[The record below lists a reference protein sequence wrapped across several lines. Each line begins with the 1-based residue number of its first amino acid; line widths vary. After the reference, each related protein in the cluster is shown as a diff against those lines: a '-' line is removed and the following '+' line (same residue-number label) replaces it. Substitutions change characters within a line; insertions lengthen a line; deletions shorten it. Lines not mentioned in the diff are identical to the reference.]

1 MAEDRVSEKSSS
13 KEVLGGTEKSEL
25 PSCSE
30 KIHRTGSEPCLLRSA
45 ADDGNTKVHRINSS
59 NDVFIEIPV
68 PDCRNDRS
76 LETLSDS
83 DDSVVFCSDPE
94 VMYHTNKIEKP
105 KDLLTEISDIL
116 SSLSDDERFLECIH
130 FSNKNSFV
138 LDDTAKRRTSVDL
151 IFTYNVLN
159 ILYNKL
165 KELKAYFELTQT
177 ENSK

>member
-1 MAEDRVSEKSSS
+1 MAEDTISEKSSPNV
-13 KEVLGGTEKSEL
+13 VLNGGAEEL
-25 PSCSE
+25 PISSE
-30 KIHRTGSEPCLLRSA
+30 NIHRTESEPCLLQA
-45 ADDGNTKVHRINSS
+45 ADNDAKIHRTKSS
-59 NDVFIEIPV
+59 NNLSIEIPV
-68 PDCRNDRS
+68 PDCKNDRS

-83 DDSVVFCSDPE
+83 DDSIVFCSDPE
-94 VMYHTNKIEKP
+94 VMYQSNKMEKP
-105 KDLLTEISDIL
+105 KDLLTEISEIL

-138 LDDTAKRRTSVDL
+138 LDDSAKRRTSVDL

-165 KELKAYFELTQT
+165 KELKAYFELTQA

>member
-1 MAEDRVSEKSSS
+1 MAEDIILEKSSPD
-13 KEVLGGTEKSEL
+13 EVLNDDAEKYKLLSSSESIHRTESEPCL
-25 PSCSE
+25 QKAADHE
-30 KIHRTGSEPCLLRSA
+30 AKIHRT
-45 ADDGNTKVHRINSS
+45 NSS
-59 NDVFIEIPV
+59 NNVFIEIPV
-68 PDCRNDRS
+68 IPDCRNGRS
-76 LETLSDS
+76 FETLSDS

-94 VMYHTNKIEKP
+94 VIYQSNKIEKP

-138 LDDTAKRRTSVDL
+138 LDETAKRRTSVDL

-159 ILYNKL
+159 ILFNKL
-165 KELKAYFELTQT
+165 KDLKAYFEFTQA